1 MSTKKWLLKA
11 RLKEQHIE
19 ALKGLYPD
27 YEMITDD
34 AETEA
39 FSVVEWTVGW
49 NDELTNLLEEG
60 KLPSLKWVQ
69 AISAGVNS
77 LPLET
82 FERKGIC
89 LTNASGIHA
98 EPIAEYVIGVLL
110 SHMRGLKAAILNQP
124 IVQPYDVLTAALNR
138 IGVDDVGTV
147 PLERIAINSACFDG

>member
-60 KLPSLKWVQ
+60 KLP
-69 AISAGVNS
+69 
-77 LPLET
+77 
-82 FERKGIC
+82 
-89 LTNASGIHA
+89 
-98 EPIAEYVIGVLL
+98 
-110 SHMRGLKAAILNQP
+110 
-124 IVQPYDVLTAALNR
+124 
-138 IGVDDVGTV
+138 
-147 PLERIAINSACFDG
+147 